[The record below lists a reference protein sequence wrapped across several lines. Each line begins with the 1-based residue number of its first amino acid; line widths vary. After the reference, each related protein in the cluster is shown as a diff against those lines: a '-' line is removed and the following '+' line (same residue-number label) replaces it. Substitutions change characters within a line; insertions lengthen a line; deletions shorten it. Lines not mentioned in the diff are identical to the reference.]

1 MSQHGNNLSF
11 GKASRHV
18 HIVRH
23 RFTGANV
30 VEFCAY
36 GLNVRTREYT
46 TDQQLLCDHDVSAY
60 QQFGTLPAEV
70 SL

>member
-1 MSQHGNNLSF
+1 MSRQGDNQSF
-11 GKASRHV
+11 GKARLHV
-18 HIVRH
+18 RIVRH

-30 VEFCAY
+30 VEFCSY
-36 GLNVRTREYT
+36 GRNVATREYT